1 MNSPVG
7 SDRRVLAWWRHSRGT
22 QTTTMTTVRLPDAPT
37 YRTIELVSRLVGAE
51 RDPRLSLYSGLP
63 APRKSELTRACQ
75 APFSRHRS
83 AHRPCQSLLISSSVF
98 DDEGWQIAVD
108 QPRAR
113 PGRPRSQQ
121 SRAAVLRAASEL
133 IHEVG
138 LRAMTTEEIAA
149 RSGASKA
156 TIYKWWPNKYA
167 VAVEAFLSQMAVGSA
182 DPARGSAREDFRL
195 ALRGMV
201 HFYTSESGRAY
212 AQLVGEAQ
220 FDPQIGAELRDYLV
234 GSRRKLVR
242 AIWDRGVA
250 RGELRAEVD
259 PEVAIDL
266 IFGPA
271 MYRLVA
277 GHAPLDDASADAI
290 VDAAMRGLGQ

>member
-1 MNSPVG
+1 MNVMFSNEEKASIPV
-7 SDRRVLAWWRHSRGT
+7 
-22 QTTTMTTVRLPDAPT
+22 
-37 YRTIELVSRLVGAE
+37 
-51 RDPRLSLYSGLP
+51 DP
-63 APRKSELTRACQ
+63 
-75 APFSRHRS
+75 
-83 AHRPCQSLLISSSVF
+83 
-98 DDEGWQIAVD
+98 
-108 QPRAR
+108 PRAR
-113 PGRPRSQQ
+113 PGRPRSQE
-121 SRAAVLRAASEL
+121 SRVAVLSATSEL
-133 IHEVG
+133 MHEVG

-167 VAVEAFLSQMAVGSA
+167 LAVDAFLSEMAIESA
-182 DPARGSAREDFRL
+182 DHDTGSAREDFRL
-195 ALRGMV
+195 ALRGMTR
-201 HFYTSESGRAY
+201 FYTSESGRAY
-212 AQLVGEAQ
+212 AQLIGEAQ
-220 FDPQIGAELRDYLV
+220 FDPQVGAQLRDYLV

-250 RGELRAEVD
+250 RGELRADID

-290 VDAAMRGLGQ
+290 VDAAIRGLGN